1 MKLLMIDNLTVKEKK
16 RKLKGDICLKNIL
29 IKMRNIEVFKKIK
42 PYIKFSKKWCPVFI
56 TVLSIDSLYLEKERT
71 ENDF

>member
-1 MKLLMIDNLTVKEKK
+1 MIDNLTVKEKK

-42 PYIKFSKKWCPVFI
+42 PYIKFSKK
-56 TVLSIDSLYLEKERT
+56 
-71 ENDF
+71 